1 MHVVYLWWQIWDKQN
16 SNSSWC
22 GSSNRLVFQFSF
34 QAVNIACTNVPSSK
48 LLLPFVHR
56 CSACMPHFLVL
67 PLFVDLNLA
76 VSIGINGILKVI
88 PVAALCPSK
97 LNSNVSILQILL
109 AFKDDHQFLYTF
121 IHFPTEYSNL
131 TFGLFENPFLCS

>member
-1 MHVVYLWWQIWDKQN
+1 MHVVYLWWKIRDKQN

-22 GSSNRLVFQFSF
+22 GPSNRFLFQFSF
-34 QAVNIACTNVPSSK
+34 KAINTACIIVPSSK

-56 CSACMPHFLVL
+56 CATCMPHFLVL

-76 VSIGINGILKVI
+76 VSTGINGILKVI

-97 LNSNVSILQILL
+97 LNSNVNILQILL
-109 AFKDDHQFLYTF
+109 VFKDDHEFLYTF
-121 IHFPTEYSNL
+121 IHFPTEYSSL
-131 TFGLFENPFLCS
+131 TFGLFADPFLCS